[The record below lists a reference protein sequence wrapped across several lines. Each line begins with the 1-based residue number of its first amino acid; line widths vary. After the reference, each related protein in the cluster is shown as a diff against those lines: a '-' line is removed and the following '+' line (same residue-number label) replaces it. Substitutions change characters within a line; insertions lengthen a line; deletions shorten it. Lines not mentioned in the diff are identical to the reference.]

1 MEKRLKIT
9 SRMLR
14 SEEGSMT
21 VLGLFIFMFVAMVG
35 AVALDFGQLYSART
49 QLQVLADQ
57 VGHAAIYQRWSKTE
71 AQAKVDAV
79 ALATATVAPSRYG
92 EPIKVTDIKFG
103 TFDNA
108 TGVFTETANSKDAVK
123 VIASF
128 TAGRDNAAPSYL
140 FKLVGFASFD
150 IVVESVW
157 QAYYPDCLN
166 EGLVAVG
173 KVDVRGNNSFGA
185 GFCLH
190 SNSHIEIQNG
200 NNFELGSTV
209 SMPDKSD
216 LVSGGF
222 SSNTGL
228 EDALQDGFMNLRVLS
243 RLETFRTGLL
253 TGDPKIIPS
262 YITDHNPI
270 SVTKQNFDATEF
282 LPGRIYNVSCPGTRI
297 NIRASSSPLD
307 RVVIVTD
314 CKISFESNS

>member
-1 MEKRLKIT
+1 
-9 SRMLR
+9 
-14 SEEGSMT
+14 
-21 VLGLFIFMFVAMVG
+21 
-35 AVALDFGQLYSART
+35 
-49 QLQVLADQ
+49 
-57 VGHAAIYQRWSKTE
+57 
-71 AQAKVDAV
+71 
-79 ALATATVAPSRYG
+79 
-92 EPIKVTDIKFG
+92 
-103 TFDNA
+103 
-108 TGVFTETANSKDAVK
+108 
-123 VIASF
+123 
-128 TAGRDNAAPSYL
+128 
-140 FKLVGFASFD
+140 
-150 IVVESVW
+150 VESVW
-157 QAYYPDCLN
+157 QAYYPNCLN

-314 CKISFESNS
+314 CKISFESSS